1 MSRHLETPL
10 SNFQD
15 FSVKMPKSVLR
26 LEHDLIVRNSYRG
39 PYISQFLGEIQG
51 VLVIHGLLEELKNHK
66 FQNREFQ
73 GMAIRQVCQYK
84 ILS

>member
-1 MSRHLETPL
+1 MSKHLETPL
-10 SNFQD
+10 SKFQD

-26 LEHDLIVRNSYRG
+26 LEHDLRVRNSYRG

-73 GMAIRQVCQYK
+73 GMTV
-84 ILS
+84 